1 MGKVVYQRFGLAMPT
16 DPDLVMAL
24 GQLAI
29 AHTQLELVL
38 RYIIKTLSG
47 LHLHEALDGTAE
59 ERMPDLRARIKHL
72 FKDRKATAT
81 QKIKL
86 NALLHK
92 AKHLTEKRNDY
103 LHAVF
108 PAQQQGKP

>member
-38 RYIIKTLSG
+38 RYHQDPLW
-47 LHLHEALDGTAE
+47 
-59 ERMPDLRARIKHL
+59 
-72 FKDRKATAT
+72 
-81 QKIKL
+81 
-86 NALLHK
+86 
-92 AKHLTEKRNDY
+92 
-103 LHAVF
+103 
-108 PAQQQGKP
+108 PASS